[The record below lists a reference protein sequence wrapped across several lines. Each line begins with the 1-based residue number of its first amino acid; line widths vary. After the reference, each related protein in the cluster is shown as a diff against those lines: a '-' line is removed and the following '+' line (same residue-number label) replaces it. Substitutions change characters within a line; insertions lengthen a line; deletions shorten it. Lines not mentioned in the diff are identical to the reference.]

1 MSEPER
7 PDPPIVGKVT
17 HNSIELYWGVDL
29 KVQERVGLPPTRSDE
44 RLHFVVQEEEVGS
57 NQRGFGTVY
66 SGFSSKHVFEGLEPK
81 TLYRYRLRAAND
93 FGASPWSACVEVATV
108 KKPASSEDLHKA
120 TNRNDVEAVEKVL
133 EGEFVQE
140 TFYGRLPALICL
152 QPFCAQGFHSHC
164 L

>member
-29 KVQERVGLPPTRSDE
+29 KVQEQVGLPPTREDE

-57 NQRGFGTVY
+57 YQRGYGTVY
-66 SGFSSKHVFEGLEPK
+66 SGYSSRHIFEGLEPK
-81 TLYRYRLRAAND
+81 SSYRFRLRAAND
-93 FGASPWSACVEVATV
+93 HGASPWSASVEVATV

-120 TNRNDVEAVEKVL
+120 TSRNDREALEKVL
-133 EGEFVQE
+133 GGE
-140 TFYGRLPALICL
+140 LI
-152 QPFCAQGFHSHC
+152 FERIG
-164 L
+164 

>member
-17 HNSIELYWGVDL
+17 HNSVELYWGVDL
-29 KVQERVGLPPTRSDE
+29 KVQEHVGLPPIRKDE

-66 SGFSSKHVFEGLEPK
+66 SGFSSRHVFEGLEPK
-81 TLYRYRLRAAND
+81 TTYRFRLRSANEH
-93 FGASPWSACVEVATV
+93 GTSPWSASVEVSTV

-133 EGEFVQE
+133 GGEF
-140 TFYGRLPALICL
+140 
-152 QPFCAQGFHSHC
+152 
-164 L
+164 